1 MRSAVVAKLGVHVG
15 DDLAEGAQAGHDGGV
30 EFGQGRDAL
39 AHGGEDLDA
48 LDGIDAEVGVE
59 RHARFEHLAGIA
71 GLLGDDGQHD
81 GVQRRGDGVMV
92 DGRLMDCSG
101 GGR

>member
-1 MRSAVVAKLGVHVG
+1 MAKLGVHVG

-39 AHGGEDLDA
+39 AHGGEDFDA
-48 LDGIDAEVGVE
+48 LDGVDAEVGVE
-59 RHARFEHLAGIA
+59 RHARFEHFGWVA

-81 GVQRRGDGVMV
+81 GVQGMV
-92 DGRLMDCSG
+92 DG
-101 GGR
+101 

>member
-1 MRSAVVAKLGVHVG
+1 MARALRSTRLTKLGVHVG

-30 EFGQGRDAL
+30 EFGQGRDAF

-48 LDGIDAEVGVE
+48 LDGVDAEVGVE
-59 RHARFEHLAGIA
+59 RHARFEHLGGIA

-81 GVQRRGDGVMV
+81 GVEGMV
-92 DGRLMDCSG
+92 DG
-101 GGR
+101 